1 MVSTE
6 PFKLKASA
14 EEEMEEIFNIFNKSL
29 ISVIEDKNTN
39 ETVNNREGKQM
50 RKEVI
55 INVK

>member
-14 EEEMEEIFNIFNKSL
+14 EEMEEIFNIFNKSL

-39 ETVNNREGKQM
+39 ETLE
-50 RKEVI
+50 
-55 INVK
+55 

>member
-39 ETVNNREGKQM
+39 ETVNNREESK
-50 RKEVI
+50 
-55 INVK
+55 